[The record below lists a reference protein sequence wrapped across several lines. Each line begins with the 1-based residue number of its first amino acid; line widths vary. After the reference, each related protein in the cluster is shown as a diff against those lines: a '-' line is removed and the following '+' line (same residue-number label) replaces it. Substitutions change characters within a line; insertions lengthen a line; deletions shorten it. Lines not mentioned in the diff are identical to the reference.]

1 MAKTETIPQPLNSKF
16 KFQSENSFFP
26 SLVSEGEAWLFIAAS
41 KTSDSVVIEIL
52 RKSDGVV
59 INTEIHRSSDI
70 IFEKNNGGTAIA
82 YITGQTSASC
92 YGLAIKIG

>member
-1 MAKTETIPQPLNSKF
+1 MAKTETISQPLNSKF

-26 SLVSEGEAWLFIAAS
+26 NLVSEGEAWLFIATS
-41 KTSDSVVIEIL
+41 KTSDSAVIEII

-59 INTEIHRSSDI
+59 MSTEIYRSSDI
-70 IFEKNNGGTAIA
+70 IFERNNSGTAIA

-92 YGLAIKIG
+92 YGFVIKIG